1 MSESNDSELSTER
14 ALTDPIGG
22 DAPVGDAGLDDPLD
36 TEDALEALDDE
47 DELAELAAVEDG
59 FGEGP
64 E

>member
-1 MSESNDSELSTER
+1 MDDPSTPSR
-14 ALTDPIGG
+14 TDPIGG
-22 DAPVGDAGLDDPLD
+22 DDVVGDAGLDDPSD

-47 DELAELAAVEDG
+47 DELSELEPVEDS